1 MGRTKSAYP
10 KGTFYLKNQPNDKG
24 DAYIYLRYF
33 VINKYA
39 ARSTNIAIKASDWE
53 QKTQQVKSTNKSAAR
68 INAKLASIREQ
79 VDRQIMAYEG
89 RLTKA
94 IIEQMMDGNYVSHKE
109 KIANT
114 DFVEYALNYNEQRY
128 KLGKISY
135 STYDNGRLNIV
146 AFRNFISNKTGESV
160 LPMAQLNV
168 DIFNEY
174 IAWRLKD
181 RGNTSREGINK
192 TLTPLYKAI
201 KYAADNELLS
211 HKVAST
217 ISNNYLETKDRKYN
231 SAVEDKE
238 VHYLTPE
245 QMQQFVDWYLK
256 VKYDR
261 TREIMDM
268 FLFSFYACGLRVS
281 DIITLEWSHIDWEKR
296 EISKN
301 LFKGNKAHEI
311 PLTEAAIEILLRW
324 KSYKKNPRF
333 VFDLLY
339 SGFDLNDEAALKNA
353 RLSKNRTL
361 QQSLKEIGKKM
372 NLPFN
377 LTMHVARHSFAVM
390 ALQRGVTLHMISRL
404 MGHASIITT
413 ENIYAE
419 FLPSTINEEVK
430 SKLSFCFTPTIDSS
444 EKN

>member
-1 MGRTKSAYP
+1 MS
-10 KGTFYLKNQPNDKG
+10 
-24 DAYIYLRYF
+24 
-33 VINKYA
+33 
-39 ARSTNIAIKASDWE
+39 
-53 QKTQQVKSTNKSAAR
+53 
-68 INAKLASIREQ
+68 
-79 VDRQIMAYEG
+79 
-89 RLTKA
+89 
-94 IIEQMMDGNYVSHKE
+94 
-109 KIANT
+109 
-114 DFVEYALNYNEQRY
+114 
-128 KLGKISY
+128 
-135 STYDNGRLNIV
+135 
-146 AFRNFISNKTGESV
+146 
-160 LPMAQLNV
+160 QLNV

-174 IAWRLKD
+174 IAWRLKE

-192 TLTPLYKAI
+192 TLTPLYKAT

-217 ISNNYLETKDRKYN
+217 ISNNYLEIKDRKYQ
-231 SAVEDKE
+231 AEVEDKD

-245 QMQQFVDWYLK
+245 QMQQFVDWYPK

-404 MGHASIITT
+404 MGHASITTT

-444 EKN
+444 EQN

>member
-94 IIEQMMDGNYVSHKE
+94 IIEQMMDGNYVSQKE

-160 LPMAQLNV
+160 LPMSQLNV

-245 QMQQFVDWYLK
+245 QMQQFVDWYPK

-281 DIITLEWSHIDWEKR
+281 DIITLEWSHI
-296 EISKN
+296 
-301 LFKGNKAHEI
+301 
-311 PLTEAAIEILLRW
+311 
-324 KSYKKNPRF
+324 
-333 VFDLLY
+333 FDLLY
-339 SGFDLNDEAALKNA
+339 SGFDLNDEAALNNA

-413 ENIYAE
+413 ENTYAE

>member
-94 IIEQMMDGNYVSHKE
+94 IIEQMMDGNYVSQKE

-160 LPMAQLNV
+160 LPMSQLNV

-245 QMQQFVDWYLK
+245 QMQQFVDWYPK

-311 PLTEAAIEILLRW
+311 PLTEKRER
-324 KSYKKNPRF
+324 YPRI
-333 VFDLLY
+333 Y
-339 SGFDLNDEAALKNA
+339 SKG
-353 RLSKNRTL
+353 
-361 QQSLKEIGKKM
+361 I
-372 NLPFN
+372 
-377 LTMHVARHSFAVM
+377 
-390 ALQRGVTLHMISRL
+390 RL
-404 MGHASIITT
+404 MK
-413 ENIYAE
+413 Y
-419 FLPSTINEEVK
+419 L
-430 SKLSFCFTPTIDSS
+430 
-444 EKN
+444 